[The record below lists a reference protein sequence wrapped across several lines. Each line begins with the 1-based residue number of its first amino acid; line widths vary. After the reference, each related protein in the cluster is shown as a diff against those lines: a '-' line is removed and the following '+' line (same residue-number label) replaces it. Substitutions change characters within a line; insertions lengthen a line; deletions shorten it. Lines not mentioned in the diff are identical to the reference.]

1 METKDLLKKVRKIE
15 IKTRKLSSNIF
26 GGEYHSAF
34 KGRGMTFS
42 EVRNYQFGD
51 DVRTIDWNVTA
62 RYNEPFV
69 KIFEEERELTLMLMV
84 DVSNSALFGTNNA
97 LKKNI
102 ITEISATLAFS
113 ALQNNDKVGLILFSD
128 QVELYIPPSKGKTHV
143 LRIIRELIEFKPLSK
158 KTDIKV
164 ALEFLTRIL
173 KKKSITFI
181 LSDFISSDYEKSLK
195 IISKK
200 HDLTGIKVYDK
211 FEEAIPNLGL
221 VQMFDQETEEIKMID
236 TSSKS
241 LRDSYKKEMSLNFK
255 KFNDL
260 FINFNIWISCTICF
274 SSIQSSII
282 NTLCFNNFSNYLE
295 YTRWRNGI

>member
-1 METKDLLKKVRKIE
+1 MINFNILETKELLKKVRKIE
-15 IKTRKLSSNIF
+15 IKTRRLSNNIF

-42 EVRNYQFGD
+42 EVRSYQFGD

-69 KIFEEERELTLMLMV
+69 KVFEEERELTLMLIV
-84 DVSNSALFGTNNA
+84 DVSSSALFGTDSA

-102 ITEISATLAFS
+102 LTEISATLAFS

-128 QVELYIPPSKGKTHV
+128 QIELYIPPSKGKTHV

-158 KTDIKV
+158 KTDINS
-164 ALEFLTRIL
+164 ALEFLNRVM
-173 KKKSITFI
+173 KKKSIAFL

-195 IISKK
+195 IVSKK

-211 FEEAIPNLGL
+211 FEEFIPNLGL
-221 VQMFDQETEEIKMID
+221 VQMFDQELGEIKLID
-236 TSSKS
+236 TSSSKI
-241 LRDSYKKEMSLNFK
+241 RKNYKNQMSLNFK
-255 KFNDL
+255 KFNDV
-260 FINFNIWISCTICF
+260 FTRNGAGTISCRTDESYIKK
-274 SSIQSSII
+274 
-282 NTLCFNNFSNYLE
+282 LLNYFKN
-295 YTRWRNGI
+295 RG